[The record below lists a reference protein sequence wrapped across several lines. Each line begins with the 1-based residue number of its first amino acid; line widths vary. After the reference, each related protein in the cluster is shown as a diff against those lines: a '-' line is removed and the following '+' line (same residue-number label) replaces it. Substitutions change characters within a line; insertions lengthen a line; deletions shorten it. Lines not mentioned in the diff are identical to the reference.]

1 MRLGAGARRSV
12 GPVVTCLVWAAPTVP
27 GPPAPGGSPVDTPL
41 ALLGAGRAPVM
52 AVGAIVV
59 ARLRARRAGA
69 YSHFRCPACRQR
81 IRFQARKAGRS
92 ALCPNCYALA
102 TLPRP
107 G

>member
-1 MRLGAGARRSV
+1 MDMTLTLLAAGLA
-12 GPVVTCLVWAAPTVP
+12 PVV
-27 GPPAPGGSPVDTPL
+27 
-41 ALLGAGRAPVM
+41 
-52 AVGAIVV
+52 AVGAILIT
-59 ARLRARRAGA
+59 RLRAWRGDA

-107 G
+107 SRPGMTGRPRAVAQPG